1 MLGLKALPLFSA
13 PSSLIF
19 PSFKHLKRPFT
30 LSTKPFKSSIT
41 MSTIEHVVLFKVKDD
56 TDQGKVNM
64 MLNNLNG
71 LVSLEPVV
79 HLTAGP
85 VLRTKS
91 PISSFT
97 HMLHS
102 RYKSKEEL
110 NAYAVHPDH
119 QRVVKENVVPICDD
133 IMAVDWVADNDPTPL
148 SPPPGSAIKVTFLKL
163 KENVPNEVQGE
174 ILGEIKGIKEGI
186 SGVQQITC
194 GENFSARAKGFSL
207 ASVAVFAGVEEMEA
221 AVGKEEYANLQ
232 KQNVKDNL
240 DGVIVDCSVLVTTSL
255 VFILLHWVARL
266 SYSIWLKP
274 EWQERLLKQ

>member
-1 MLGLKALPLFSA
+1 MLGLKAQPLFSA
-13 PSSLIF
+13 PSSHIF
-19 PSFKHLKRPFT
+19 PSFKHLKRPVT
-30 LSTKPFKSSIT
+30 LSAKTFKSSIT
-41 MSTIEHVVLFKVKDD
+41 MSTIEHVVLVKVKDN

-64 MLNNLNG
+64 MLDNLND
-71 LVSLEPVV
+71 LASLEPVV

-102 RYKSKEEL
+102 RYKSKEDL

-119 QRVVKENVVPICDD
+119 QRVVKENLVPICDD

-148 SPPPGSAIKVTFLKL
+148 SLPPSSAIKVTFLKL

-186 SGVQQITC
+186 SGVKQITC

-221 AVGKEEYANLQ
+221 AVGKEEYVNLQ
-232 KQNVKDNL
+232 KQNVRDSV
-240 DGVIVDCSVLVTTSL
+240 DGVIVVDYAVPTS
-255 VFILLHWVARL
+255 
-266 SYSIWLKP
+266 SP
-274 EWQERLLKQ
+274 

>member
-1 MLGLKALPLFSA
+1 MLCLKARPLFFS
-13 PSSLIF
+13 PYSLTF
-19 PSFKHLKRPFT
+19 PSFKHLKRPIT
-30 LSTKPFKSSIT
+30 LSTKTSKSSVT
-41 MSTIEHVVLFKVKDD
+41 MSIVEHVVLFKVKDD
-56 TDQGKVNM
+56 TDQGKVNV

-71 LVSLEPVV
+71 LVSLDPVL

-85 VLRTKS
+85 VIRTKS
-91 PISSFT
+91 PISNFT

-102 RYKSKEEL
+102 RYKSKEDL
-110 NAYAVHPDH
+110 NAYGVHPDH

-174 ILGEIKGIKEGI
+174 VLGEIKGI

-207 ASVAVFAGVEEMEA
+207 ASVAVFAGVDEMEA
-221 AVGKEEYANLQ
+221 AVGKEEHVNLQ
-232 KQNVKDNL
+232 KQKVRDNL
-240 DGVIVDCSVLVTTSL
+240 DGLIVVDYVVPASS
-255 VFILLHWVARL
+255 
-266 SYSIWLKP
+266 P
-274 EWQERLLKQ
+274 

>member
-1 MLGLKALPLFSA
+1 MLGLKARPLLSA

-19 PSFKHLKRPFT
+19 PSFKHLKRPVT
-30 LSTKPFKSSIT
+30 LSRKAFKSSIT

-102 RYKSKEEL
+102 RYKSKEDL

-221 AVGKEEYANLQ
+221 AVGREEYVNLQ
-232 KQNVKDNL
+232 KQNVRDNL
-240 DGVIVDCSVLVTTSL
+240 DGVIVVDYAVPTS
-255 VFILLHWVARL
+255 
-266 SYSIWLKP
+266 SP
-274 EWQERLLKQ
+274 

>member
-1 MLGLKALPLFSA
+1 MVNVRRDICRPLAANSTASKWQMAMAMAMAMLALS
-13 PSSLIF
+13 F
-19 PSFKHLKRPFT
+19 PSLKHLKRPVT
-30 LSTKPFKSSIT
+30 SSTKTVPIV
-41 MSTIEHVVLFKVKDD
+41 EHAVLFKVKGD
-56 TDQGKVNM
+56 TDQGKVNL

-71 LVSLEPVV
+71 LVSLDPVV

-91 PISSFT
+91 PISNFT

-102 RYKSKEEL
+102 RYKSKEDL

-148 SPPPGSAIKVTFLKL
+148 SPPSGSAIKVTFLKL
-163 KENVPNEVQGE
+163 KENVPNELQGE

-186 SGVQQITC
+186 SGVQQLTC

-207 ASVAVFAGVEEMEA
+207 ASVAVFTGVEEIEA
-221 AVGKEEYANLQ
+221 AVGKEEYVNLQ
-232 KQNVKDNL
+232 KQKVKDNL
-240 DGVIVDCSVLVTTSL
+240 DGVIVVDYVVRTS
-255 VFILLHWVARL
+255 
-266 SYSIWLKP
+266 SP
-274 EWQERLLKQ
+274 